1 MQDETDYANYYDL
14 NSAFFKSCLCLFL
27 NLSAS
32 NKKCFDCFRY
42 HNHLKNIGQYSL
54 EKFHM
59 IL

>member
-1 MQDETDYANYYDL
+1 MQDETDDTNYCDL
-14 NSAFFKSCLCLFL
+14 NNVFLKLPVSVL
-27 NLSAS
+27 NLSPS
-32 NKKCFDCFRY
+32 KKKSFDVFRY